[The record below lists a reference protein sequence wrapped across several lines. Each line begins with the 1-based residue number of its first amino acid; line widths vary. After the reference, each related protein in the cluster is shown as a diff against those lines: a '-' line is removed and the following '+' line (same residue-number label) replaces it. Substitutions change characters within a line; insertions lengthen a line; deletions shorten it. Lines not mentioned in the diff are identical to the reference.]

1 MTADQI
7 DKLAMSAAQ
16 PQNHTVRE
24 SSLKRIPTGG
34 SVATNPF
41 KAFREAI
48 FAEIKSYNKNLIDNA
63 SCYVPSPRVR
73 TDKFVCPVDYI
84 FVKEYAVEQMQ
95 DLLKQENKLKFQ
107 YLFDISKHVDRDT
120 NMEFQIKFGDVR
132 LRASLVDKIFNIGS
146 MPELNQQDKSV
157 LFQTIAIFDKFYENE
172 ARTFLQYKR
181 NGQLLQEKEV
191 QFTSIRN
198 PRD

>member
-1 MTADQI
+1 M
-7 DKLAMSAAQ
+7 
-16 PQNHTVRE
+16 
-24 SSLKRIPTGG
+24 
-34 SVATNPF
+34 
-41 KAFREAI
+41 
-48 FAEIKSYNKNLIDNA
+48 
-63 SCYVPSPRVR
+63 R

-157 LFQTIAIFDKFYENE
+157 LF
-172 ARTFLQYKR
+172 
-181 NGQLLQEKEV
+181 
-191 QFTSIRN
+191 
-198 PRD
+198 